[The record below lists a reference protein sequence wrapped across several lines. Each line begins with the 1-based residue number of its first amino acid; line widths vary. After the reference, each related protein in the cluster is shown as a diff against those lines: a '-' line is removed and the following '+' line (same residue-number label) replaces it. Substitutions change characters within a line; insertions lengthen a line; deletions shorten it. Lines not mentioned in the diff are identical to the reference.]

1 MKAKALISYFG
12 RGSKSSMLESI
23 ERAIPTLEGIVTGWL
38 KSKIQPVVCRKD
50 HLSDR
55 SKVSREIP
63 GATPSRDSRR
73 SAAPVF
79 SGREPAPD
87 YSTAIEA
94 RRRAARPIWRS
105 LYGFCLLRLQSLLSV
120 KATGSG
126 LETLK
131 TYRRAPASIGGL
143 FMLVTWQSLLLPFY
157 GVLLSGSRKAIRFL
171 YGGVSNLIAT
181 PAPRL
186 ETESGTFGK
195 THIGGFYYA

>member
-63 GATPSRDSRR
+63 GATPSWESRR

-120 KATGSG
+120 KATDSG

-131 TYRRAPASIGGL
+131 TNRRAPASIGGL
-143 FMLVTWQSLLLPFY
+143 FMLVTWQSLLLSMGCCY
-157 GVLLSGSRKAIRFL
+157 REAERLIRNLLD
-171 YGGVSNLIAT
+171 GVSSLIAT

-186 ETESGTFGK
+186 ETESGIK
-195 THIGGFYYA
+195 AI

>member
-50 HLSDR
+50 HLSGR

-63 GATPSRDSRR
+63 GAIPSRESRR
-73 SAAPVF
+73 GAAPVF
-79 SGREPAPD
+79 SGRGPAPD

-94 RRRAARPIWRS
+94 RRRALRPIWRS
-105 LYGFCLLRLQSLLSV
+105 LYGFCLLRLQSFLSV
-120 KATGSG
+120 KATDSG

-131 TYRRAPASIGGL
+131 TNRRAPASIGGL
-143 FMLVTWQSLLLPFY
+143 FMLVTWQSLLLSMGCCY
-157 GVLLSGSRKAIRFL
+157 WEAERLIRDLLD
-171 YGGVSNLIAT
+171 GVSSLIAT

-186 ETESGTFGK
+186 ETESGIK
-195 THIGGFYYA
+195 AI

>member
-23 ERAIPTLEGIVTGWL
+23 ELAISTLEGIVTGWL

-50 HLSDR
+50 HLSGR

-63 GATPSRDSRR
+63 GAIPSRESRR
-73 SAAPVF
+73 GAAPVF
-79 SGREPAPD
+79 SGRGPAPD

-94 RRRAARPIWRS
+94 RRRALRPIWRS
-105 LYGFCLLRLQSLLSV
+105 LYGFCLLRLQSFLSV
-120 KATGSG
+120 KATDSG

-131 TYRRAPASIGGL
+131 TNRRAPASIGGL
-143 FMLVTWQSLLLPFY
+143 FMLVTWQSLLLSMGCCY
-157 GVLLSGSRKAIRFL
+157 WEAERLIRDLLD
-171 YGGVSNLIAT
+171 GVSSLIAT

-186 ETESGTFGK
+186 ETESGIK
-195 THIGGFYYA
+195 AI

>member
-23 ERAIPTLEGIVTGWL
+23 ELAISTLEGIVTGWL

-50 HLSDR
+50 HLSGR

-63 GATPSRDSRR
+63 GAIPSRESRR
-73 SAAPVF
+73 GAAPVF
-79 SGREPAPD
+79 SGRGPAPD

-94 RRRAARPIWRS
+94 RRRALRPIWRS
-105 LYGFCLLRLQSLLSV
+105 LYGFCLLRLQSFLSV
-120 KATGSG
+120 KAADSG

-131 TYRRAPASIGGL
+131 TNRRAPASIGGL
-143 FMLVTWQSLLLPFY
+143 FMLVTWQSLLLSMGCCY
-157 GVLLSGSRKAIRFL
+157 WEAERLIRDLLD
-171 YGGVSNLIAT
+171 GVSSLIAT

-186 ETESGTFGK
+186 ETESGIK
-195 THIGGFYYA
+195 AI

>member
-63 GATPSRDSRR
+63 GATPSRESRR

-94 RRRAARPIWRS
+94 RRRALRPIWRS

-120 KATGSG
+120 KATDSG

-131 TYRRAPASIGGL
+131 TNRRAPASIGGL
-143 FMLVTWQSLLLPFY
+143 FMLVTWQSLLLSMGRCY
-157 GVLLSGSRKAIRFL
+157 WEAERLIRDLLD
-171 YGGVSNLIAT
+171 GVSSLIAT

-186 ETESGTFGK
+186 ETESGIK
-195 THIGGFYYA
+195 AI

>member
-23 ERAIPTLEGIVTGWL
+23 ELAISTLEGIVTGWL

-50 HLSDR
+50 HLSGR

-63 GATPSRDSRR
+63 GAIPSRESRR
-73 SAAPVF
+73 GAAPVF
-79 SGREPAPD
+79 SGRGPAPD

-94 RRRAARPIWRS
+94 RRRALRPIWRS
-105 LYGFCLLRLQSLLSV
+105 LYGFCLLRLQSFLSV
-120 KATGSG
+120 KATDSG

-131 TYRRAPASIGGL
+131 TNRRAPASIGGL
-143 FMLVTWQSLLLPFY
+143 FMLVTWQSLLLSMGCCY
-157 GVLLSGSRKAIRFL
+157 WEAERLVRDLLD
-171 YGGVSNLIAT
+171 GVSSLIAT

-186 ETESGTFGK
+186 ETESGIK
-195 THIGGFYYA
+195 AI

>member
-63 GATPSRDSRR
+63 GATPSRESRR

-105 LYGFCLLRLQSLLSV
+105 LYGFCLLRLQSFLSV
-120 KATGSG
+120 KVTDSG

-131 TYRRAPASIGGL
+131 TNRRAPASIGGL
-143 FMLVTWQSLLLPFY
+143 FMLVTWQSLLLSMGCCY
-157 GVLLSGSRKAIRFL
+157 WEAERLIRDLLD
-171 YGGVSNLIAT
+171 GVSSLIAT

-186 ETESGTFGK
+186 ETESGIK
-195 THIGGFYYA
+195 AI

>member
-12 RGSKSSMLESI
+12 RGSKSSILSNI
-23 ERAIPTLEGIVTGWL
+23 ERASSTLGSILTGWI
-38 KSKIQPVVCRKD
+38 KSKIRPVVCRKD
-50 HLSDR
+50 HLSGR
-55 SKVSREIP
+55 SKVFREIP
-63 GATPSRDSRR
+63 GAIPSRESRG

-79 SGREPAPD
+79 SGSGPAPD

-94 RRRAARPIWRS
+94 RRRATRPIWRS

-120 KATGSG
+120 KATDSG

>member
-12 RGSKSSMLESI
+12 RGSKSSMFESI
-23 ERAIPTLEGIVTGWL
+23 ERAISTLEGIVTGWL
-38 KSKIQPVVCRKD
+38 KSKIQSVVCRKD

-63 GATPSRDSRR
+63 GAIPSRESRR

-79 SGREPAPD
+79 SGRGPAPD

-94 RRRAARPIWRS
+94 RRRATRPIWRS
-105 LYGFCLLRLQSLLSV
+105 LYGFCLLRLQSFLSV
-120 KATGSG
+120 KAADSG

-131 TYRRAPASIGGL
+131 TKRRAPASIGGL
-143 FMLVTWQSLLLPFY
+143 FMLVTWQSLLLSFY
-157 GVLLSGSRKAIRFL
+157 GVLLLGSRKAYPFTFL
-171 YGGVSNLIAT
+171 YGVSSLIAT

-186 ETESGTFGK
+186 ETESGK
-195 THIGGFYYA
+195 LR

>member
-63 GATPSRDSRR
+63 GATPSRESRR

-105 LYGFCLLRLQSLLSV
+105 LYGFCLLRLQSFLSV
-120 KATGSG
+120 KATDSG

-131 TYRRAPASIGGL
+131 TNRRAPASIGGL
-143 FMLVTWQSLLLPFY
+143 FMLVTWQSLLLSFM
-157 GVLLSGSRKAIRFL
+157 GVAIGKPEGLSVTL
-171 YGGVSNLIAT
+171 
-181 PAPRL
+181 
-186 ETESGTFGK
+186 
-195 THIGGFYYA
+195 

>member
-23 ERAIPTLEGIVTGWL
+23 ELAISTLEGIVTGWL

-50 HLSDR
+50 HLSGR

-63 GATPSRDSRR
+63 GAIPSRESRR
-73 SAAPVF
+73 GAAPVF
-79 SGREPAPD
+79 SGRGPAPD

-94 RRRAARPIWRS
+94 RRRALRPIWRS
-105 LYGFCLLRLQSLLSV
+105 LYGFCLLRLQSFLSV
-120 KATGSG
+120 KATDSE

-131 TYRRAPASIGGL
+131 TNRRAPASIGGL
-143 FMLVTWQSLLLPFY
+143 FMLVTWQSLLLSMGCCY
-157 GVLLSGSRKAIRFL
+157 WEAERLIRDLLD
-171 YGGVSNLIAT
+171 GVSSLIAT

-186 ETESGTFGK
+186 ETESGIK
-195 THIGGFYYA
+195 AI